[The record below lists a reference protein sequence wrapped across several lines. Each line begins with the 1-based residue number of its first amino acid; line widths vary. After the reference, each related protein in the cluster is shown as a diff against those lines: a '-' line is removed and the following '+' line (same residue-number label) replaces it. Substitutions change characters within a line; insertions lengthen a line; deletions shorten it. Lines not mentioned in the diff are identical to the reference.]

1 LHETS
6 GTTRARPSLVETR
19 WCLIGNVV
27 LCASSAGWMVVHASG
42 AWAPP
47 LLALVPVPLS
57 MAVTAAAAFVAARST
72 GAPPAAAQFWRQLSV
87 AIVLIGIGSTLT
99 TVSVLEGTTGRV
111 LKPPAPAVPM
121 LVAGVVIAMWALLR
135 LPMGTRTRRDWI
147 RMTLDGLT
155 VTGAAALA
163 LWHLALRPQ
172 LHGGGDVRT
181 LLGLLL
187 LSVIALLSLVAVMK
201 LVLTGSGPVH
211 GPSLR
216 LIALTALFGGL
227 TAATS
232 PLFGSPSWLGIH
244 PLIVVIQATLAC
256 GAAHLQSH
264 AAAIRRAR
272 QPRRRS
278 RPYSVLPYFGVAA
291 TDFLL
296 IVVVIRHDEGLLVVV
311 AGSVAVTAVVVV
323 RQILS
328 FHDNAQ
334 LLSSVREQE
343 RQLRYQASHDALTE
357 LSNRRQFAE
366 SLAAVLADKRAGH
379 RADGSDDGIAVMLID
394 LDDFKTINDTL
405 GHPVGDGVITAVA
418 HRLNGAVGEGEIVAR
433 LGGDEFGI
441 LLRDRPGSTAVDSA
455 NRLLSLFASPIATS
469 GHQLLVLASAG
480 IAVATPTDDLDTLLR
495 NAEIAMYAAKEA
507 GTSGLVRFSPDLAA
521 RVRAHAELAAQ
532 LGDAIGTEQFYLLYQ
547 PIVRLWDRA
556 IVGTEALIRWNHPV
570 RGPVLPTEFIPTA
583 EHTGLIVP
591 LGRWVLQEACR
602 QAAAWRERY
611 GDSAPYSMN
620 VNVAG
625 WQLRDPNF
633 LSDVVASLAAVG
645 LPARHLVIEV
655 TETAVLDD
663 AQITAALHALRELGI
678 RLALDDFGTAA
689 SSLGLLLT
697 CPVTTLKLDRSFVER
712 ITTVARQKAVATAVI
727 HIADALNL
735 HAVAEG
741 IEDEEQASALVEL
754 GYVEAQ
760 GYLFARPLTA
770 AQIEDLLVREPVVPV
785 GSGPERSGR

>member
-1 LHETS
+1 MHETS
-6 GTTRARPSLVETR
+6 GTRRVRPSLVDTR
-19 WCLIGNVV
+19 WLLIGNVV
-27 LCASSAGWMVVHASG
+27 LCAASAGWMMAHASG

-47 LLALVPVPLS
+47 LLALIPVPLA
-57 MAVTAAAAFVAARST
+57 MAVTAGAAFVASRST
-72 GAPPAAAQFWRQLSV
+72 GAPPATARFWRQLSAAV
-87 AIVLIGIGSTLT
+87 VLIGIGSTLT
-99 TVSVLEGTTGRV
+99 TDATLDGTSGRG
-111 LKPPAPAVPM
+111 LPPPASAVPV
-121 LVAGVVIAMWALLR
+121 LVTAIGLAMWALLR
-135 LPMGTRTRRDWI
+135 LPMGTRTRRDWV
-147 RMTLDGLT
+147 RLTLDGLT
-155 VTGAAALA
+155 VTAAAALA

-172 LHGGGDVRT
+172 LAGGGDVRT
-181 LLGLLL
+181 LLGLLV
-187 LSVIALLSLVAVMK
+187 LSVVAMLALVAVMK
-201 LVLTGSGPVH
+201 VVLTGSGPVH

-216 LIALTALFGGL
+216 LIALTALLGGL
-227 TAATS
+227 SAATAPLLAS
-232 PLFGSPSWLGIH
+232 PRWLGLQ
-244 PLIVVIQATLAC
+244 PLTAVIAATLVC
-256 GAAHLQSH
+256 GAAHLQFH
-264 AAAIRRAR
+264 AVGVMRAGQPLRRG
-272 QPRRRS
+272 
-278 RPYSVLPYFGVAA
+278 RPYSLLPYVGVAA
-291 TDFLL
+291 TDLLL
-296 IVVVIRHDEGLLVVV
+296 IVGAIRHDEGLMVVV

-334 LLSSVREQE
+334 LLSSVRGQE
-343 RQLRYQASHDALTE
+343 RRLRYQASHDALTE
-357 LSNRRQFAE
+357 LANRFQFGE
-366 SLAAVLADKRAGH
+366 SVAAALTDVRAGH

-441 LLRDRPGSTAVDSA
+441 LLRDRPGSAAVDSA
-455 NRLLSLFASPIATS
+455 NRLLALLTSPVATS

-480 IAVATPTDDLDTLLR
+480 IAVATPTDDVDALLR
-495 NAEIAMYAAKEA
+495 NAEIAMYAAKRA
-507 GTSGLVRFSPDLAA
+507 GTGGLVRFSPDLAA

-532 LGDAIGTEQFYLLYQ
+532 LGDAIGKEQFYLLYQ

-570 RGPVLPTEFIPTA
+570 RGLIPPAEFIPTA

-633 LSDVVASLAAVG
+633 LSDVAASLAAAG
-645 LPARHLVIEV
+645 LPAQHLVVEV

-663 AQITAALHALRELGI
+663 AQITATLHALRTLGI

-741 IEDEEQASALVEL
+741 IEYEEQASAVAEL

-760 GYLFARPLTA
+760 GYLFAKPLTP
-770 AQIEDLLVREPVVPV
+770 AQVEDLLVRAPAVPL
-785 GSGPERSGR
+785 GSGLERSGR